1 MQQLKRQYQGSKKS
15 RGIRTTKTKKT
26 TKYERIN
33 KISGTPSKDQMYELW
48 IKNQEKRYKFKGIDS
63 KLNKIIAEIFSNLEK
78 EMVIQV
84 QMAFRTPNRQ
94 DQKTN
99 TPRQLFKYTEQEIL
113 KTSRQKQ
120 QVTYK
125 GKPTRTTADF
135 STETLIAMKSWND
148 IVQPLKENNC
158 QPR

>member
-1 MQQLKRQYQGSKKS
+1 
-15 RGIRTTKTKKT
+15 
-26 TKYERIN
+26 
-33 KISGTPSKDQMYELW
+33 
-48 IKNQEKRYKFKGIDS
+48 
-63 KLNKIIAEIFSNLEK
+63 
-78 EMVIQV
+78 
-84 QMAFRTPNRQ
+84 MAFRTPNRQ

-99 TPRQLFKYTEQEIL
+99 TPRQLFKYTEQGIL

-125 GKPTRTTADF
+125 GKPTRKTADF